1 MTIYVATSGSYS
13 DYHIDSVFTDK
24 RQAEFY
30 CAEHNCWLEEYESD
44 EVRIETKKTPKKIWS
59 AMFTKGGLYNLGDE
73 YMTFLEIEEIHVGQ
87 VRISLDASIDKE
99 KAKKIICDK
108 YAQWKAEKEKL

>member
-13 DYHIDSVFTDK
+13 DYQIDAVFTDK
-24 RQAEFY
+24 RQAEIY

-44 EVRIETKKTPKKIWS
+44 EVRIETKKTPKKIWCAAFNRS
-59 AMFTKGGLYNLGDE
+59 GLFDLWDD
-73 YMTFLEIEEIHVGQ
+73 YMTFLEIQEIRVGN

-108 YAQWKAEKEKL
+108 YAQWQSEKEKL